1 MALFTQDQK
10 KAIQPKIKEIC
21 KRHGIKATLSVRHH
35 STVQLN
41 VASGS
46 IDFDFE
52 GNINTYH
59 WERQFE
65 GNEKAI
71 AFLGE
76 VLPVLNSGNYDES
89 CIQTDYFNVG
99 WYVDVYIGRW
109 NKPYVLKGESS

>member
-52 GNINTYH
+52 GN
-59 WERQFE
+59 
-65 GNEKAI
+65 EKAI

-99 WYVDVYIGRW
+99 WYVNVNIGRW

>member
-1 MALFTQDQK
+1 MESVTMALFTQDQK

-65 GNEKAI
+65 GTELEDIRIQNILEAR
-71 AFLGE
+71 E
-76 VLPVLNSGNYDES
+76 SGAN
-89 CIQTDYFNVG
+89 
-99 WYVDVYIGRW
+99 IGF
-109 NKPYVLKGESS
+109 